1 MSNRFNIIDYE
12 LGLPCALRHKK
23 KGIARKMDFRKEQLK
38 HINDVEKAVEAFK
51 LSVNVALHDAAEAQ
65 KTANRRDYS
74 DFTAEAAARMRKQ
87 ASDTIAANLAKRIKQ
102 ARQDLKLEAGHYLQ
116 QMRDDVEEQNTR
128 LPANRAVFDALQ
140 VYQTF
145 KIPMTEADVKALA
158 AEAGGN
164 LLALRAIASVASQ
177 SDITVKIPSADDFI
191 SIADDFEK
199 ATDKAGFSEW
209 IENPLYISSQ
219 KKTSGVSEA
228 VAKKFESEY
237 SMKYEA
243 EKGHEVPMQLLDIS
257 AFTEAFNRMKA
268 IKKAIETEGVKISK
282 GGGEDESTEKTEEQ
296 KRQERKAAA
305 AAVDVNGSEAERLAQ
320 TIGKDKA
327 QSAEAARNA
336 VEAYSV
342 GG

>member
-1 MSNRFNIIDYE
+1 
-12 LGLPCALRHKK
+12 
-23 KGIARKMDFRKEQLK
+23 MDFRKEQLK

-199 ATDKAGFSEW
+199 ATDKAGVQEFINHPAYVASE
-209 IENPLYISSQ
+209 
-219 KKTSGVSEA
+219 GGA
-228 VAKKFESEY
+228 VAAQMSI
-237 SMKYEA
+237 A
-243 EKGHEVPMQLLDIS
+243 
-257 AFTEAFNRMKA
+257 AFTDAFNRMKTV
-268 IKKAIETEGVKISK
+268 KRTIEAEGVKISK
-282 GGGEDESTEKTEEQ
+282 GGGEDENTEKTEEQ
-296 KRQERKAAA
+296 ERQERKAAA

-327 QSAEAARNA
+327 QSTEAARNT